1 MSTLDLI
8 IGGLGIPMMAIA
20 ALLAII
26 RIARGP
32 SIIDRVVA
40 ADVLIAVVI
49 AGLVLEAVIHR
60 HATTVP
66 VVLALSLVG
75 FAGSV
80 SVAQLVAGREASRI
94 AAAKERQQ

>member
-94 AAAKERQQ
+94 AAAKERQL